1 MIKRFFILASMAF
14 FCVSLTVKADEGMWL
29 LNIIGK
35 RYEEMKRLGFELSPD
50 DIYSLNKSSM
60 KDAVVNFGGFC
71 TGELISD
78 QGLLLTNHHCGY
90 ERIQMHSTTENNLLE
105 NGFWARNRGEELSN
119 PGLYVTFLVRMEDVT
134 EMIIH
139 LPEEAVATKIAE
151 LEERAVGES
160 HYTAEIKDFFA
171 GNKYYLFVYETFPD
185 VRLVGAPPSSI
196 GKFGGDTD
204 NWMWP
209 RHTGDFALFRVYADA
224 DGKPAEYSE
233 TNVPLKPKY
242 YFPVSDEG
250 VKENDFA
257 MIMGYPGST
266 ERYLPADG
274 VKLLYDETNPA
285 RIELRGQRLAI
296 MKEEMEKS
304 EEIDLMYSP
313 SYFQVSNYYK
323 YFIGQNQGIR
333 SLDVIAA
340 KRKSEEKFQKW
351 ADFSEENKEE
361 FGQVLSGYANVY
373 DRYKEVNLP
382 YMYLEEG
389 VFGCDI
395 FLLAYRFAPV
405 YAALKAGI
413 SVGQIL
419 STIPALKA
427 QAEEHFDTFYPPIDR
442 KTLAAMLKA
451 YHDEIPS
458 GFHPDIFKTVEKKY
472 KGSFEKYA
480 EQVFKTSILAD
491 RNKAMA
497 FLDKPDLKTIEK
509 DPAFQL
515 MLSILEKFRSTTGL
529 QLQSVYTSLDSLNKV
544 YMKGKFL
551 MYPDSVFYPDAN
563 FSQRVTY
570 GQVKGYWA
578 KDAVYYNYYTAL
590 EGVIQK
596 ENPQS
601 DEFYVAPGLIELYR
615 NKDFGHYA
623 NDKGELPVCFIS
635 NNDITGGNSGSPV
648 INAKGHLIGTAFDGN
663 WEAMSGDIDFSD
675 KLQRSIVTDIRYVLF
690 VIDKFAGAGHLI
702 EEMKIVGRDGVMGSA
717 K

>member
-1 MIKRFFILASMAF
+1 MIKRFFILASVAF
-14 FCVSLTVKADEGMWL
+14 LSVSLHVKADEGMWL
-29 LNIIGK
+29 LSIIGK
-35 RYEEMKRLGFELSPD
+35 RYEEMKKLGFELSPD

-105 NGFWARNRGEELSN
+105 NGFWAKNKSEELPN
-119 PGLYVTFLVRMEDVT
+119 PGLFVTFLVRMEDVT

-171 GNKYYLFVYETFPD
+171 GNKYYLFVYETFTD

-209 RHTGDFALFRVYADA
+209 RHTGDFSLFRVYADP
-224 DGKPAEYSE
+224 DGKPAEYSAM
-233 TNVPLKPKY
+233 NVPLKPRY
-242 YFPVSDEG
+242 YFPVSLEG
-250 VKENDFA
+250 VKENDFT

-285 RIELRGQRLAI
+285 RIELRGKRLAI
-296 MKEEMEKS
+296 MKEEMEKD
-304 EEIDLMYSP
+304 EKIDLMYSP
-313 SYFQVSNYYK
+313 GYFQVSNYYK

-333 SLDVIAA
+333 SLNVIAD
-340 KRKSEEKFQKW
+340 KQKSEEKFQRW
-351 ADFSEENKEE
+351 ADFTEKNKEE
-361 FGQVLSGYANVY
+361 FGQVLSGYTKTY
-373 DRYKEVNLP
+373 DQYKEVNLP
-382 YMYLEEG
+382 YVYLEEG

-419 STIPALKA
+419 STIPELKA
-427 QAEEHFDTFYPPIDR
+427 QAEEHFSAYYPPVDR
-442 KTLAAMLKA
+442 KMLAAMLKA
-451 YHDEIPS
+451 YNDEIPS
-458 GFHPDIFKTVEKKY
+458 AFHPDIFKTVEKKY

-480 EQVFKTSILAD
+480 DHVFKTSMLAD
-491 RNKAMA
+491 RNKTMT

-515 MLSILEKFRSTTGL
+515 MLSVLEKFRSTTGMK
-529 QLQSVYTSLDSLNKV
+529 LQSVYASLDSLNKV
-544 YMKGKFL
+544 YMKGKFA

-563 FSQRVTY
+563 FTQRLTY

-578 KDAVYYNYYTAL
+578 RDAVYYNYYTAL
-590 EGVIQK
+590 DGVIQK
-596 ENPQS
+596 ENPKS
-601 DEFYVAPGLIELYR
+601 DEFYVAPELIELYQ
-615 NKDFGHYA
+615 NKDFGYYA

-648 INAKGHLIGTAFDGN
+648 INGKGHLIGTAFDGN
-663 WEAMSGDIDFSD
+663 WEAMSGDIEFSE

-702 EEMKIVGRDGVMGSA
+702 EEMKIIGKDGAMGST